1 MSRYGTLKPNV
12 LGPWLLVFSAV
23 PTNLPMDRGTRYQSP
38 ASSTHPPMVTVK
50 VEVFYD
56 VPKDLRL
63 QQSELH
69 VLAIFSDHKLLI
81 QWLFPDVMMNGPNE
95 FHESH

>member
-1 MSRYGTLKPNV
+1 MAACLLCPYEPPN
-12 LGPWLLVFSAV
+12 
-23 PTNLPMDRGTRYQSP
+23 RGTRYQSP
-38 ASSTHPPMVTVK
+38 ASSTHPPMK
-50 VEVFYD
+50 EEILYD

-81 QWLFPDVMMNGPNE
+81 QWLFPDVMMSGPNE